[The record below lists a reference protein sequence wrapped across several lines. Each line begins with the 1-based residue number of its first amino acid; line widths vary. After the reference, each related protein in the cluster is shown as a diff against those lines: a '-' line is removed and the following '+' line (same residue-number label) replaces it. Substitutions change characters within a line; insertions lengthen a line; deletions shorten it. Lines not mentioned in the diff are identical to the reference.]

1 MKWLAV
7 FVALIAV
14 VYVAFKTNFPTYT
27 YRYRLQ
33 VALSID
39 EKVHAGSSVI
49 EVVWKCGPKI
59 SGLGRCAS
67 TLRGQAAV
75 IDIGSR
81 GVIVAALRSGYSVL
95 PTPADRAV
103 GADALC
109 ANAFGNGSTDEEL
122 PLLPGLTGR
131 RGLDES
137 NFPRLIWFSN
147 PIDPTTATKVM
158 PRDIGKIV
166 DPTAH
171 FTDAFVEITKD
182 PIVIDISKTFP
193 WFTAMQGEQKSG
205 KRIFG
210 SEPGQLNLFYNLL
223 VGEDS

>member
-14 VYVAFKTNFPTYT
+14 VYAAFKINFPTYT

-39 EKVHAGSSVI
+39 EKVHTGSSVI

-81 GVIVAALRSGYSVL
+81 GVIVAALRSGYNVL

-103 GADALC
+103 DAVALC
-109 ANAFGNGSTDEEL
+109 ANAFGNGSTNEEL
-122 PLLPGLTGR
+122 PLLPRLTGR
-131 RGLDES
+131 RALAES

-147 PIDPTTATKVM
+147 PADPTTATKVT
-158 PRDIGKIV
+158 PQDIGKIV
-166 DPTAH
+166 DPSAH
-171 FTDAFVEITKD
+171 FTEAFVEIAKD
-182 PIVIDISKTFP
+182 PIVVDIQKALP
-193 WFTAMQGEQKSG
+193 WFAAVQREQKSG
-205 KRIFG
+205 KLIL
-210 SEPGQLNLFYNLL
+210 SEPGQLNLIYNLF